1 MKYPLNTLP
10 DQGHIPTLAA
20 WALTLG
26 ITLIIMS
33 ACENA
38 KPPTTAWPPSAE
50 DERGEPVIHRLDP
63 PDSVFAGVGN
73 IAIYGDNFS
82 SNVWE
87 NIVNIGGIPVKVL
100 SIDDTIL
107 TVETPLL
114 IMDSATVK
122 LTVIGANYYAEY
134 NKPFTLLDVAPRVGI
149 FTDFDDIYGL
159 AVDVDENVYISM
171 AGKLVLRVD
180 TNGDT
185 THYGRTLVE
194 KYDAMK
200 IGPGGALF
208 GVNILEYIFKM
219 PAGGGG
225 DGLFV
230 TLPGGVDDLDFD
242 QNGILYAGGSG
253 NAVYAVKPDGS
264 NRTVASYPDTR
275 LKSLRVFDG
284 YVYIAGNYSGDD
296 STAVQQ
302 GIWRN
307 AIASTE
313 GDLGPNELF
322 LDWSEYDGSSTAN
335 IQSIN
340 FDAEGMLYIG
350 TSSGDA
356 IVTMDTDGKFEPLY
370 PRALK
375 PETFHTCWGNGINL
389 YVNRRGESDRQIIKV
404 NVGKLGAP
412 YYGRQ

>member
-1 MKYPLNTLP
+1 MKTRKYYIFTFDTHVIRVAALML
-10 DQGHIPTLAA
+10 LASLFFTTCDETA
-20 WALTLG
+20 
-26 ITLIIMS
+26 
-33 ACENA
+33 
-38 KPPTTAWPPSAE
+38 PPNGAWPPPVE
-50 DERGEPVIHRLDP
+50 NDRDEPVINRLDP
-63 PDSVFAGVGN
+63 PDSIFAGVGD
-73 IAIYGDNFS
+73 IIIYGDNFS
-82 SNVWE
+82 PNIWE
-87 NIVNIGGIPVKVL
+87 NLVNIGGTPVKVL
-100 SIDDTIL
+100 SIVDTIL

-122 LTVIGANYYAEY
+122 LTVIGADYYAGY
-134 NKPFTLLDVAPRVGI
+134 NKPFTLVDVAPRVGS
-149 FTDFDDIYGL
+149 FTDFDDLFGL

-171 AGKLVLRVD
+171 AGKLVLRVA

-185 THYGRTLVE
+185 THYGHTTVE

-208 GVNILEYIFKM
+208 GVNILPYIFQM

-225 DGLFV
+225 DALFAIV
-230 TLPGGVDDLDFD
+230 PGGVDDLDFD

-264 NRTVASYPDTR
+264 NRTVASYSDTR

-307 AIASTE
+307 AIESAE
-313 GDLGPNELF
+313 GDLGLNELV
-322 LDWSEYDGSSTAN
+322 LDWSEYTGAGPAS

-340 FDAEGMLYIG
+340 FNAGGTLYIG
-350 TSSGDA
+350 TSSGNA
-356 IVTMDTDGKFEPLY
+356 IVTMDTEGKFEPLY
-370 PRALK
+370 PRALT
-375 PETFHTCWGNGINL
+375 PQTFHMCWGNGINL
-389 YVNRRGESDRQIIKV
+389 YVNRRGESDRRILKV